1 MLQMQAKYCMQII
14 VPMMQLSQSVV
25 WMRSSS
31 WIIQRVL
38 ATDWAKQ
45 QNTSRARQHS
55 GQLCS
60 LHFPEQGQLPLQQ
73 MYLDISP

>member
-1 MLQMQAKYCMQII
+1 MHAKYCMAIM

-31 WIIQRVL
+31 WIIHRVL

-45 QNTSRARQHS
+45 QNTWESRGTHKRQVDR
-55 GQLCS
+55 LKMS
-60 LHFPEQGQLPLQQ
+60 LRSQQGNTFKKV
-73 MYLDISP
+73 